1 MKELNSSELSSINGG
16 NHLAIGLAIIAGVTF
31 IIGVIDG
38 YVRPLRCNQE
48 VFMKSL
54 SNNELLNVSG
64 GNISGTLISALTRG
78 VNTLLD
84 MGRSLGNAIRRI
96 GSGNVCPL

>member
-1 MKELNSSELSSINGG
+1 
-16 NHLAIGLAIIAGVTF
+16 
-31 IIGVIDG
+31 
-38 YVRPLRCNQE
+38 
-48 VFMKSL
+48 MKSL

-64 GNISGTLISALTRG
+64 GNISCTLISALTRG

>member
-1 MKELNSSELSSINGG
+1 
-16 NHLAIGLAIIAGVTF
+16 
-31 IIGVIDG
+31 
-38 YVRPLRCNQE
+38 
-48 VFMKSL
+48 MKSL